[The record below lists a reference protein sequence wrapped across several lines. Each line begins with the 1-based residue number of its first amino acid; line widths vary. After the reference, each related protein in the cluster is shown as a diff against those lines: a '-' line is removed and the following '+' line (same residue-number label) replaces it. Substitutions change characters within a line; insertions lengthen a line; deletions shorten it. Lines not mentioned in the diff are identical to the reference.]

1 MKNKANI
8 AFALTALV
16 ALALQPAALGWQLK
30 LDNTFAKLDLNQ
42 PRYQEP
48 WPLIAL
54 PIGCDKLLS
63 RDCPVTSSDPDPIIG
78 ELSYITDGDKEHDAA
93 SYVELA
99 PGLQWI
105 QIDLGSEKEIH
116 AICIWHYYGDFS
128 SLYGSRIYRDVI
140 VQISNDP
147 DFEEGVATVFN
158 NDHDNSAKL
167 GKGKDFSYFETPFGR
182 PFTVDAVK
190 GRYVRC
196 YSRGSTSNE
205 MNHYTEVEIF
215 GRHLQPE
222 KQR

>member
-1 MKNKANI
+1 MKGKTNI
-8 AFALTALV
+8 VFALTALV
-16 ALALQPAALGWQLK
+16 ALAFQPAALGWQPK
-30 LDNTFAKLDLNQ
+30 LDNTFAKLDPNQ
-42 PRYQEP
+42 PRYRDP

-105 QIDLGSEKEIH
+105 QIDLGTEKEIH
-116 AICIWHYYGDFS
+116 AICMWHYHGEP
-128 SLYGSRIYRDVI
+128 RVYRDVI

-147 DFEEGVATVFN
+147 DFEEGVVTVFN

-167 GKGKDFSYFETPFGR
+167 GKGKDLSYIETIYGR
-182 PFTVDAVK
+182 PFSVDAVK

-222 KQR
+222 K